1 MEINTSNTNST
12 AHKPHR
18 VVWLLMLGFVLFY
31 SLFPTL
37 RVVLIGT
44 ENAKNLWEYA
54 VSALPDMLLF
64 GLLGYF
70 TFLAVRRKNGTRIYR
85 LDAVVLFLFLG
96 NMILGSILS
105 QDAKLILL
113 GSRMTYFPMLMYAC
127 ARLLQEGEFMHNAKQ
142 WLHRVMLWF
151 TIWSLLSLV
160 FYLAFPSLLATW
172 ETYIKANVGEYFI
185 PRLNSIYYSPTV
197 NGVFCAFSTTYYIIQ
212 YFDRAKSWFLAFAS
226 INFCA
231 LLLSMSRGGIIA
243 YFLILVVVMLFFY
256 QKWKAGLR
264 VLVLHV
270 ALFFLT
276 LRMVGLSLDNFYWVF
291 SSTKETLALNEK
303 VSRVQLWKDTFH
315 RLTNNPGGYG
325 IGKSGWIAYRF
336 LKGSKV
342 ESAYLA
348 TDGWYLKIAN
358 ETGIFGL
365 ISFLFLFL
373 FLLYR
378 LFFSRKNGFSLVVL
392 CLVTMVFLV
401 NIVSNVLDYFLFN
414 ALFWFLVGA
423 YQNSMEEKPIW
434 NKSWAK

>member
-1 MEINTSNTNST
+1 MNCERIEYYAKRLSICST
-12 AHKPHR
+12 IR
-18 VVWLLMLGFVLFY
+18 
-31 SLFPTL
+31 
-37 RVVLIGT
+37 
-44 ENAKNLWEYA
+44 
-54 VSALPDMLLF
+54 
-64 GLLGYF
+64 
-70 TFLAVRRKNGTRIYR
+70 
-85 LDAVVLFLFLG
+85 
-96 NMILGSILS
+96 
-105 QDAKLILL
+105 
-113 GSRMTYFPMLMYAC
+113 
-127 ARLLQEGEFMHNAKQ
+127 
-142 WLHRVMLWF
+142 
-151 TIWSLLSLV
+151 
-160 FYLAFPSLLATW
+160 
-172 ETYIKANVGEYFI
+172 
-185 PRLNSIYYSPTV
+185 
-197 NGVFCAFSTTYYIIQ
+197 
-212 YFDRAKSWFLAFAS
+212 
-226 INFCA
+226 
-231 LLLSMSRGGIIA
+231 
-243 YFLILVVVMLFFY
+243 
-256 QKWKAGLR
+256 KWKAGLR

-315 RLTNNPGGYG
+315 HLTNNPGGYG